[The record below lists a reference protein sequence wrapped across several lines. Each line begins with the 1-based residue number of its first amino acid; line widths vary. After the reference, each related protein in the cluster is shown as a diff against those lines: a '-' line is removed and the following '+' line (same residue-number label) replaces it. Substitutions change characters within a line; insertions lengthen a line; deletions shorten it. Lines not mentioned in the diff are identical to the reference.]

1 MQSQSRSANSNQKS
15 VRYSLSFIRGDT
27 RLSATE
33 ILDWGARIASVGLF
47 LLALIFA
54 LDVGSTFLI
63 PVVTAVLIGFVFGP
77 AVDVLEKRGINSYA
91 ASVFIIL
98 GLSLIGAA
106 LAYVLASP
114 LEEWGRRLPE
124 MWDRVLE
131 LLGTLRGPIDSL
143 NEVSESLQDVQK
155 PDKQPTNIVAVSD
168 GGIVPQLLIV
178 APVLIGQ
185 VVIFLCTLYFF
196 LANRTRLRGTV
207 LSFCMS
213 SRGRLRTAR
222 IFRDIEY
229 FLSRYVGAITVVNIG
244 LGVATAVTM
253 ALLGMPAPVLWGA
266 LAAVF
271 NFVPYI
277 GPAVVAA
284 TLAGVGLVTF
294 DTVLAGLL
302 PAAAFVGL
310 NVIES
315 QFVTPGF
322 IGRTLT
328 INPFAVFLAL
338 VFWMWLWGPLGGLV
352 AVPALIVALVVL
364 IHILPRRDTAST
376 RRYGRPVQRMRKPAT
391 RPSGDEIVTPP
402 LARDPAMTD
411 ASG

>member
-1 MQSQSRSANSNQKS
+1 MHSLSRPASSDHKG
-15 VRYSLSFIRGDT
+15 VRYSLSFIKGDA
-27 RLSATE
+27 RLSVSE
-33 ILDWGARIASVGLF
+33 LLEWGARIAAIGLF
-47 LLALIFA
+47 LLALILA
-54 LDVGSTFLI
+54 LDAGSTFLI

-77 AVDVLEKRGINSYA
+77 AIDILEKRGINSYA
-91 ASVFIIL
+91 ASILIIL
-98 GLSLIGAA
+98 GLSLIGAGLVFA
-106 LAYVLASP
+106 VAGP

-155 PDKQPTNIVAVSD
+155 PDKQTTNIVAVSD
-168 GGIVPQLLIV
+168 GGLVPQLLIV

-207 LSFCMS
+207 LSFCIS
-213 SRGRLRTAR
+213 SRARLRTAR
-222 IFRDIEY
+222 IFRDIEF
-229 FLSRYVGAITVVNIG
+229 FLSRYVGAITLVNIG
-244 LGVATAVTM
+244 LGVATTLAM
-253 ALLGMPAPVLWGA
+253 AALGMPAPVLWGA
-266 LAAVF
+266 LAALL

-284 TLAGVGLVTF
+284 TLAGVGLVSF
-294 DTVLAGLL
+294 DGVLAGLL
-302 PAAAFVGL
+302 PAGAFVGL

-376 RRYGRPVQRMRKPAT
+376 RRYGRPVQRMRNGEPRKTAEVA
-391 RPSGDEIVTPP
+391 D
-402 LARDPAMTD
+402 A
-411 ASG
+411 ASGESAAVS